1 MLFIK
6 TITVLSTFLQKF
18 LQLILSHVQNHF
30 SKFCFLQA
38 ICKKIIIKSKTNF
51 ENLWIKICKK
61 KKFFIVLVFTYM
73 WKIIR
78 ATKQFKL
85 FCCDCI
91 HFSLFRSFLEKYL
104 GLIYLFICIFIYL
117 FIYLFIFTLPSLTYV
132 YFKKI

>member
-38 ICKKIIIKSKTNF
+38 ICKKIITESKTNF

-61 KKFFIVLVFTYM
+61 KKVFYC
-73 WKIIR
+73 
-78 ATKQFKL
+78 FG
-85 FCCDCI
+85 F
-91 HFSLFRSFLEKYL
+91 YL
-104 GLIYLFICIFIYL
+104 HVEDNQGN
-117 FIYLFIFTLPSLTYV
+117 
-132 YFKKI
+132 